1 MADFDRARGHGFQ
14 ATPNDD
20 QFIQHPETGALVVS
34 KGISLSVANADI
46 KVQFENGLTTIIPAG
61 ILAAS
66 VRHDLKIKRL
76 YATGTGSV
84 DVFIW
89 LE

>member
-1 MADFDRARGHGFQ
+1 MADFDRAKGHGFP
-14 ATPNDD
+14 ATPDD
-20 QFIQHPETGALVVS
+20 DLFLQNPDTGIPIIS

-46 KVQFENGLTTIIPAG
+46 KVQFYNDLIAIIPAG

-66 VRHDLKIKRL
+66 VRHDLKIKKL
-76 YATGTGSV
+76 FATGTGSV